1 MFVSSPLV
9 SGVTEQGLDPT
20 PDHLDRTV
28 ILVMDVAG
36 GGGRHPR
43 HHHTL
48 QAHQGH
54 EEAAHT
60 GADQDN

>member
-20 PDHLDRTV
+20 PDHLDCTV
-28 ILVMDVAG
+28 ILVMDVAR
-36 GGGRHPR
+36 GGRHPR

-48 QAHQGH
+48 QAHQQH